1 MKARVALLAMLILA
15 LGIFA
20 GAGSSQAKHNSA
32 ASLSPQA
39 VLDWNANAVSL
50 VLLAQHPR
58 EVTPPAT
65 RSLFQGEGSLYVSYV
80 QAAVYN
86 AAVAIGGRYEPYGF
100 SLFAP
105 ENASADAAV
114 AQAAHDV

>member
-1 MKARVALLAMLILA
+1 MLILA

-32 ASLSPQA
+32 VSLSPQA

-80 QAAVYN
+80 QAAVHW
-86 AAVAIGGRYEPYGF
+86 RP
-100 SLFAP
+100 L
-105 ENASADAAV
+105 
-114 AQAAHDV
+114 